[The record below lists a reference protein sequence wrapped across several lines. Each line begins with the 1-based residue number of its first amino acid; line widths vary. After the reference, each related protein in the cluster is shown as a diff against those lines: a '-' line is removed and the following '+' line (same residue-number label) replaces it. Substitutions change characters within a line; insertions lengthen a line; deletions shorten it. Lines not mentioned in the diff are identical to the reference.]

1 MSNCDKVKLSE
12 LIIQKT
18 DTEQIVDM
26 ENEHYITLS
35 LYGKGARERVIKD
48 GKYPVPFTGYRVS
61 EGQFIYSRIDARNG
75 AYAIIGPELDGFVV
89 SKDFP
94 VFDINESKV
103 LPHFLRRAVLSDAFI
118 NQVKNSSFGA
128 TNRMRI
134 KEDIFEGY
142 SIPLPGLSKQQEIVD
157 ILDRVETI
165 LNSRQ
170 QELEKLDALVKA
182 RFIELFGDP
191 KQNPLGWEMSTV
203 GDVVASCE
211 AGWSGNGTQREK
223 RKGEIAVLKVSAVTK
238 GYFIPEECKV
248 LDDQESIK
256 KYVYPQAGDLL
267 FSRANT
273 REMVGATAVITEDY
287 PEHILPDKLWKIRFL
302 DKANVWYM
310 KYVLSSE
317 SIRSIFS
324 TVSTGTSGSMF
335 NVSMDKFKSIKIPL
349 PPLEIQQKFANF
361 VVRTDKSKSAV
372 QKSLDETQVLFGSLM
387 QKYFG

>member
-191 KQNPLGWEMSTV
+191 IDNP
-203 GDVVASCE
+203 
-211 AGWSGNGTQREK
+211 
-223 RKGEIAVLKVSAVTK
+223 K
-238 GYFIPEECKV
+238 GYPVHQLSEYITSLTSGSRGWAQYCVDDGEEWFITIKNVKDCHISSDNMQPVNAPDNAEAKRTKV
-248 LDDQESIK
+248 QE
-256 KYVYPQAGDLL
+256 GDLL
-267 FSRANT
+267 ISITADLGRTGVVTKEIAEHGAYINQHLSCIRLN
-273 REMVGATAVITEDY
+273 REVLNPSFVAHYMESPAGKEQFIAKNQSAVKAGLNFNSINSLKIMV
-287 PEHILPDKLWKIRFL
+287 
-302 DKANVWYM
+302 
-310 KYVLSSE
+310 
-317 SIRSIFS
+317 
-324 TVSTGTSGSMF
+324 
-335 NVSMDKFKSIKIPL
+335 
-349 PPLEIQQKFANF
+349 PPLAEQNRFIDFIEQ
-361 VVRTDKSKSAV
+361 VDKSKSAV
-372 QKSLDETQVLFGSLM
+372 QKSLDETQVLFDSLM

>member
-1 MSNCDKVKLSE
+1 MSKCDKVKLSE
-12 LIIQKT
+12 LINQKT

-75 AYAIIGPELDGFVV
+75 AYDIIGPELDGFVV

-134 KEDIFEGY
+134 KEDIFAGY
-142 SIPLPGLSKQQEIVD
+142 SIPLPELSKQKEIVD

-165 LNSRQ
+165 IDSRQ
-170 QELEKLDALVKA
+170 QELQKLDDLIKA

-191 KQNPLGWEMSTV
+191 KQNPLGWDMITV
-203 GDVVASCE
+203 EDIVASCE
-211 AGWSGNGTQREK
+211 AGWSGNGTQRVK
-223 RKGEIAVLKVSAVTK
+223 RDGEIAVLKVSAVTK

-248 LDDQESIK
+248 LDDQDSIK
-256 KYVYPQAGDLL
+256 KYVYPQEGDLL

-287 PEHILPDKLWKIRFL
+287 PEHILPDKLWKIRFIA
-302 DKANVWYM
+302 KANVWYM
-310 KYVLSSE
+310 KYVLSNE

-349 PPLEIQQKFANF
+349 PPLEIQQRFADF
-361 VVRTDKSKSAV
+361 VDQTNKSKAAV
-372 QKSLDETQVLFGSLM
+372 QKSLDETQVLFDSLM

>member
-191 KQNPLGWEMSTV
+191 IDNP
-203 GDVVASCE
+203 
-211 AGWSGNGTQREK
+211 
-223 RKGEIAVLKVSAVTK
+223 K
-238 GYFIPEECKV
+238 GYPVHQLSEYITSLTSGSRGWAQYCVDDGEEWFITIKNVKDCHISTDNMQPVNAPDNAEAKRTKV
-248 LDDQESIK
+248 QE
-256 KYVYPQAGDLL
+256 GDLL
-267 FSRANT
+267 ISITADLGRTGVVTKEIAEHGAYINQHLSCIRLN
-273 REMVGATAVITEDY
+273 REVLNPSFVAHYMESPAGKEQFIAKNQSAVKAGLNFNSINSLKIMV
-287 PEHILPDKLWKIRFL
+287 
-302 DKANVWYM
+302 
-310 KYVLSSE
+310 
-317 SIRSIFS
+317 
-324 TVSTGTSGSMF
+324 
-335 NVSMDKFKSIKIPL
+335 
-349 PPLEIQQKFANF
+349 PPLAEQNRFIDFIEQ
-361 VVRTDKSKSAV
+361 VDKSKSAV
-372 QKSLDETQVLFGSLM
+372 QKSLDETQVLFDSLM

>member
-191 KQNPLGWEMSTV
+191 IDNP
-203 GDVVASCE
+203 
-211 AGWSGNGTQREK
+211 
-223 RKGEIAVLKVSAVTK
+223 K
-238 GYFIPEECKV
+238 GYPVHQLSEYITSLTSGSRGWAQYCVDDGEEWFITIKNVKDCHISSDNMQPVNAPDNAEAKRTKV
-248 LDDQESIK
+248 QE
-256 KYVYPQAGDLL
+256 GDLL
-267 FSRANT
+267 ISITADLGRTGVVTKEIAEHGAYINQHLSCIRLN
-273 REMVGATAVITEDY
+273 REVLNPSFVAHYMESPAGKEQFIAKNQSAVKAGLNFNSINSLKIMV
-287 PEHILPDKLWKIRFL
+287 
-302 DKANVWYM
+302 
-310 KYVLSSE
+310 
-317 SIRSIFS
+317 
-324 TVSTGTSGSMF
+324 
-335 NVSMDKFKSIKIPL
+335 
-349 PPLEIQQKFANF
+349 PPLAEQNRFIDFIEQ
-361 VVRTDKSKSAV
+361 VDKSKSAV